1 MVQSDTWA
9 CNQRAYSRRVF
20 AFVSLV
26 VSTNLCHNSPIL
38 QINFQRWR
46 KVLHVRFAFGLLPA
60 AVILKC
66 RILFRKRIQVLATW
80 NKLVPS
86 LHIKSISES
95 SDPFFAFVFSEVV
108 LVLLLEKIEFSLSDK
123 EIVWQMNPISTPNV
137 DMDGTT
143 PTLPMKISLVN
154 PKVQSSSL
162 S

>member
-1 MVQSDTWA
+1 M
-9 CNQRAYSRRVF
+9 
-20 AFVSLV
+20 
-26 VSTNLCHNSPIL
+26 
-38 QINFQRWR
+38 
-46 KVLHVRFAFGLLPA
+46 
-60 AVILKC
+60 
-66 RILFRKRIQVLATW
+66 
-80 NKLVPS
+80 
-86 LHIKSISES
+86 HIKSISES
-95 SDPFFAFVFSEVV
+95 SDLFFAFVFSEVV